1 MKKII
6 LFVLIVF
13 AFYNKANCQ
22 ITKGNWLTGGNAN
35 FSTQDQKVNN
45 SDYTSRYFNINP
57 DIGYFISD
65 KFAAGIRGKF
75 SYSYTKDPVKN
86 QSTILGFGPF
96 LRYYFLPTD
105 NRVNFLADAG
115 YEYSTDFTK
124 KNQNDFIFSTGPV
137 IFLNPSVALELT
149 LNYLLRNGDIIN
161 AKTFSFAVGFQIHLP
176 GQML

>member
-6 LFVLIVF
+6 LLVLIAF
-13 AFYNKANCQ
+13 AFYYKASCQ
-22 ITKGNWLTGGNAN
+22 INKGNWLVGGNAN
-35 FSTQDQKVNN
+35 FSTQDQKVIN
-45 SDYTSRYFNINP
+45 SDYTSWYFNINP

-65 KFAAGIRGKF
+65 KFATGIRGKL

-105 NRVNFLADAG
+105 NDINFLADAG

-137 IFLNPSVALELT
+137 IFFNPSVALELT
-149 LNYLLRNGDIIN
+149 LNYLIRNGDIIN
-161 AKTFSFAVGFQIHLP
+161 AKTFSFAVGFQIHLKKEK
-176 GQML
+176 L